1 MFEWLRRILRQSDD
15 DERQRF
21 FAMIDS
27 LNAKAAGGNPKRT
40 KHKLGK
46 LAIRSRTL
54 VLGDPLCLPYLEIP
68 NFSADEV
75 SISARLW
82 QYPSGAVIV
91 TKLTIYTA
99 GEVRMDSHRK
109 IGAVGIDG
117 ARIVVADKADIHEYW
132 TETGKDRIVSFAR
145 LATTLCFG
153 NSGSDFTSRR
163 FKPIAFVLKSSGLF
177 LTSSNRKL
185 RLI

>member
-46 LAIRSRTL
+46 LAIRLRTL

-132 TETGKDRIVSFAR
+132 TETGKDRIGVICTAR
-145 LATTLCFG
+145 DDALL
-153 NSGSDFTSRR
+153 
-163 FKPIAFVLKSSGLF
+163 
-177 LTSSNRKL
+177 RKL
-185 RLI
+185 RKRFHL